1 MCFACDTYV
10 SCIYIYTYNAC
21 CFLSSSSSQPSM
33 DMAKFSVCA
42 LARRTLLNHHHL
54 SHMVSK
60 SAMLP
65 PISYPICRTFP
76 WLLCPPSS
84 ITISTETRRHISC
97 STSGKD
103 SVSSHRISFKE
114 CDLHIYNTMTRQKER
129 FQSIFEGKVGIY
141 VCGVTP
147 YDYSHIG
154 HARVYVSFDVLFR

>member
-1 MCFACDTYV
+1 MLLLIFFFFFFFCST
-10 SCIYIYTYNAC
+10 
-21 CFLSSSSSQPSM
+21 PSM

-54 SHMVSK
+54 SRMASK
-60 SAMLP
+60 SSMLP
-65 PISYPICRTFP
+65 PIRFPICRAFP
-76 WLLCPPSS
+76 WLLCPRSS
-84 ITISTETRRHISC
+84 ALPISKQTRRHISC

-103 SVSSHRISFKE
+103 SVSSSIISFKE
-114 CDLHIYNTMTRQKER
+114 CDLHIFNTMTRQKER

-154 HARVYVSFDVLFR
+154 HARVYVSFDVLFRSCFYFLNLFW